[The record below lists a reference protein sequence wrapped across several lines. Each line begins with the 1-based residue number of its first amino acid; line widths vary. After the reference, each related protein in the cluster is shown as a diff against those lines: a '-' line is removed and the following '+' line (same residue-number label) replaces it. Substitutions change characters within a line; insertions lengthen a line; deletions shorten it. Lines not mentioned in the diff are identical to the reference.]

1 MRHSHLSKI
10 RLIEILERFPNL
22 CVGVLGDFFLD
33 LYMVL
38 DKQLSEISL
47 ETGLAANQVV
57 SMRKSPGAAGTV
69 ASILRSLDVQV
80 KAIGFTGD
88 DGNGYDLRNGLLKRG
103 VDCEFLSTFNTR
115 FTPTYIKPM
124 LMDKNIETEISRMDI
139 KNRRT
144 LEMEEMTVILS
155 NIRVILPEIDTLI
168 IIDQVQELNCGV
180 ITDWILEGIR
190 NLSEQYPAKPFF
202 GDSRQHAKRLK
213 NIILKCNLEEAIEA
227 LGEGKREKSKSGAE
241 KIGEELSR
249 RTNKPVFLTMGSE
262 GIVVF
267 SKDGNS
273 HIPAIKVEGPLDIV
287 GAGDS
292 VMAAVSAS
300 ICAGASLVEAA
311 SIGMITASIIV
322 QQIGT
327 TGTVTR
333 TQLIERYSEF
343 FEDFK

>member
-144 LEMEEMTVILS
+144 LE
-155 NIRVILPEIDTLI
+155 R
-168 IIDQVQELNCGV
+168 
-180 ITDWILEGIR
+180 
-190 NLSEQYPAKPFF
+190 K
-202 GDSRQHAKRLK
+202 K
-213 NIILKCNLEEAIEA
+213 
-227 LGEGKREKSKSGAE
+227 
-241 KIGEELSR
+241 
-249 RTNKPVFLTMGSE
+249 
-262 GIVVF
+262 
-267 SKDGNS
+267 
-273 HIPAIKVEGPLDIV
+273 
-287 GAGDS
+287 
-292 VMAAVSAS
+292 
-300 ICAGASLVEAA
+300 
-311 SIGMITASIIV
+311 
-322 QQIGT
+322 
-327 TGTVTR
+327 
-333 TQLIERYSEF
+333 
-343 FEDFK
+343 